1 MNTLDPSQLEGC
13 LASLDHLCESLP
25 ECDAKGKLRGK
36 LGRLQS
42 AVADYKRDGQV
53 GPLSQELSGAH
64 SMVRRFHDAEPISRM
79 LQTLAALRHTVEQSA
94 A

>member
-1 MNTLDPSQLEGC
+1 MNAVDPLQLERC
-13 LASLDHLCESLP
+13 IASLNDLCESIP

-42 AVADYKRDGQV
+42 AAADYRRDGDV
-53 GPLSQELSGAH
+53 GPLCQELSGAH
-64 SMVRRFHDAEPISRM
+64 AIVQRFHDAEPSSRM
-79 LQTLAALRHTVEQSA
+79 LQTLAALRQTIEQSA